1 MHNVDLR
8 GPITRVG
15 SRHGTNGVAPR
26 RHVVL
31 CGWSWRFFF
40 RILERGSGK
49 KNKKY
54 LFRVIQTQP
63 LKSIS
68 EMPSFSQGHYYCDIS
83 NTSTVAPATK
93 LDLTLVS
100 GLPRHC
106 NSPPWLL
113 GTIGAKSRLMS
124 STATGNSWWSQA
136 NTCEKRPKRGRTDFV
151 GIISRIF
158 WRVVCMYVG
167 HLTRIHSRGMT
178 RQ

>member
-1 MHNVDLR
+1 MTAASDVNVRSLYSLHAQCRPPWTDR
-8 GPITRVG
+8 FG
-15 SRHGTNGVAPR
+15 SRHGTNGVALR

-31 CGWSWRFFF
+31 CGWSWRVFSYS
-40 RILERGSGK
+40 RAWLRK
-49 KNKKY
+49 KNKKYQY

-93 LDLTLVS
+93 LDSTLVS

-158 WRVVCMYVG
+158 
-167 HLTRIHSRGMT
+167 
-178 RQ
+178 